1 MQPIFRSRSTVPIR
15 FITSIYIYIYVYSS
29 ANHRRISFRAPPVD
43 LSTRTGECM
52 LSINRRF
59 EIYTESYR
67 RSQGHRS
74 TDHPALYNASN
85 LSFQD
90 ETNFLFDISIL
101 RTETRFFFLVSHWK
115 AGLLSHFRRFLRK
128 IRRLVDLAE
137 LWRSI
142 FDHRRGIIGFPRLSL
157 VDSSREPNVT
167 DHGRKWPKALDDR
180 AMHPKIPENNRNTI
194 AYLSPRYSFL
204 SRTNLLDPCMPRYI
218 SRSK

>member
-15 FITSIYIYIYVYSS
+15 FITSIYIYVYSS
-29 ANHRRISFRAPPVD
+29 TNHRRISFRAPPVD

-101 RTETRFFFLVSHWK
+101 RTETRFFFSCFSLKGWPTFAFSTFPSKDTTFGRFGGIMEV
-115 AGLLSHFRRFLRK
+115 HFR
-128 IRRLVDLAE
+128 
-137 LWRSI
+137 S
-142 FDHRRGIIGFPRLSL
+142 
-157 VDSSREPNVT
+157 
-167 DHGRKWPKALDDR
+167 
-180 AMHPKIPENNRNTI
+180 
-194 AYLSPRYSFL
+194 
-204 SRTNLLDPCMPRYI
+204 
-218 SRSK
+218 